1 MKRRELF
8 GKLGCV
14 LAVMGASELPAES
27 VAHDLRR
34 KAGIAH
40 FELCLSAG
48 RAYRA
53 GNFPKAYLL
62 YKQAWEQIPGDLCS
76 ENSAE
81 ILERCIELRSW
92 LEHLHRELPGL
103 KADAEGRP
111 RDKHA
116 RLLLARALENVGRYE
131 EALAEFQTAF
141 HLLRTEE
148 PGELDFLLATE
159 ADCLYGLGLC
169 HHRLGHLE
177 TALNFFQQV
186 DSVEVEH
193 LAETSSYQNAREH
206 RIVIYCRRR
215 QRQEAERESR
225 EYIGIFGRLGE
236 RPREALRTLRI
247 DGDAFYVDG
256 QKERA

>member
-14 LAVMGASELPAES
+14 LAAIGASELPAES
-27 VAHDLRR
+27 VAHDVRR

-40 FELCLSAG
+40 FELCMSAG

-53 GNFPKAYLL
+53 GNFPRAYLL
-62 YKQAWEQIPGDLCS
+62 YKQAWEEIPEDLCS

-81 ILERCIELRSW
+81 ILERCIELKTW
-92 LEHLHRELPGL
+92 LEHLDRELPGL
-103 KADAEGRP
+103 KAEAEGRP

-116 RLLLARALENVGRYE
+116 RLLLARTLENVGRYE
-131 EALAEFQTAF
+131 EALTEFQTAF
-141 HLLRTEE
+141 HLLQTEE

-169 HHRLGHLE
+169 HYRLGHLE
-177 TALNFFQQV
+177 EALSFFKQV
-186 DSVEVEH
+186 DSAEVEH

-206 RIVIYCRRR
+206 RIVIHCRRG

-225 EYIGIFGRLGE
+225 EYIRLFGRLGE
-236 RPREALRTLRI
+236 RPREALGTLGL
-247 DGDAFYVDG
+247 DGDGFYIEGPVG
-256 QKERA
+256 WA